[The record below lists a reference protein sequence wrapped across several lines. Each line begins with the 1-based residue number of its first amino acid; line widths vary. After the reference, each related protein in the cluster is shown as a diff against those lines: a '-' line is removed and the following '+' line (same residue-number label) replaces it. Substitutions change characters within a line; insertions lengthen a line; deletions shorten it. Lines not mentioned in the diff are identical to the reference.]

1 MPSDK
6 GSFITLSIY
15 KALHHLSVY
24 KEQHEPNH
32 RALGLPSLDSI
43 VLPQSSGALKPESIV
58 LSGLNVL
65 KQKLSDLQ
73 VQHQHEMA
81 QEALSIQ

>member
-1 MPSDK
+1 MPKSEYTELD
-6 GSFITLSIY
+6 
-15 KALHHLSVY
+15 
-24 KEQHEPNH
+24 EQIAQAPYDYRGQPNKFFFN
-32 RALGLPSLDSI
+32 
-43 VLPQSSGALKPESIV
+43 VESSGALKPENIV

-73 VQHQHEMA
+73 VHHQQEMA

>member
-1 MPSDK
+1 MQFNMAWCKQD
-6 GSFITLSIY
+6 II
-15 KALHHLSVY
+15 HC
-24 KEQHEPNH
+24 
-32 RALGLPSLDSI
+32 
-43 VLPQSSGALKPESIV
+43 VLMQSSGALKPETIV

-73 VQHQHEMA
+73 VQHQQEMA

>member
-1 MPSDK
+1 MERQMIV
-6 GSFITLSIY
+6 FTNNITIFF
-15 KALHHLSVY
+15 
-24 KEQHEPNH
+24 
-32 RALGLPSLDSI
+32 
-43 VLPQSSGALKPESIV
+43 PQSSGALKPENIV

>member
-1 MPSDK
+1 MRK
-6 GSFITLSIY
+6 HYYTQLKFTCKMLVQSFFN
-15 KALHHLSVY
+15 SVM
-24 KEQHEPNH
+24 HT
-32 RALGLPSLDSI
+32 
-43 VLPQSSGALKPESIV
+43 VPQSSGALKPENIV

-73 VQHQHEMA
+73 VHHQQEMA

>member
-1 MPSDK
+1 M
-6 GSFITLSIY
+6 FCLLNIF
-15 KALHHLSVY
+15 
-24 KEQHEPNH
+24 
-32 RALGLPSLDSI
+32 
-43 VLPQSSGALKPESIV
+43 PQSSGALKPENIV

>member
-1 MPSDK
+1 MII
-6 GSFITLSIY
+6 FTNNITIFF
-15 KALHHLSVY
+15 
-24 KEQHEPNH
+24 
-32 RALGLPSLDSI
+32 
-43 VLPQSSGALKPESIV
+43 PQSSGALKPENIV